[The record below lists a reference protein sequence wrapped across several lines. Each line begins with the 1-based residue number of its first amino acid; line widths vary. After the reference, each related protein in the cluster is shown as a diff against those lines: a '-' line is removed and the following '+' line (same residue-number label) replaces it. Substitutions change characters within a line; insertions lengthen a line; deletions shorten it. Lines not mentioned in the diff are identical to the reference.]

1 MDLHPVSSL
10 LTRIGRE
17 LRSNWQRRGFTCKM
31 SRKRGFIGT
40 PTRTYPPGLWPS
52 SNGCS
57 HVRAA
62 TATARNCR
70 LESLPSTLQLLIIR
84 IKPSPR
90 IYQVFRSYK
99 EGILTDRA
107 NHCFRPDPFENAIT
121 VLSIPQKTS
130 GASSWINGFTDNY
143 PLWDGVSQLR
153 SDGEIRHWASNDS
166 STCNFDGTVP
176 S

>member
-1 MDLHPVSSL
+1 
-10 LTRIGRE
+10 
-17 LRSNWQRRGFTCKM
+17 M
-31 SRKRGFIGT
+31 SPKGGVIGT
-40 PTRTYPPGLWPS
+40 PTIRYPPGLWPS
-52 SNGCS
+52 SNACS

-62 TATARNCR
+62 TATGRNCR
-70 LESLPSTLQLLIIR
+70 LESLPSELQILIISLVPSVSELHTL

-107 NHCFRPDPFENAIT
+107 NHCFRPDPFENAIA

-130 GASSWINGFTDNY
+130 GASRGINGFTDNY

-153 SDGEIRHWASNDS
+153 SYGGKLTAKYDIGPPTIRPLATPTALCRLDGLID
-166 STCNFDGTVP
+166 
-176 S
+176 